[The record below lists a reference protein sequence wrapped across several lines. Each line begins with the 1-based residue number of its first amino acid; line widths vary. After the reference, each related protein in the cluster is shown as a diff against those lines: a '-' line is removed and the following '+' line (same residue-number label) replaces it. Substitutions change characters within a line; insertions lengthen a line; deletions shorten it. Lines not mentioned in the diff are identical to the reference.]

1 MQTQEHSSTSSQV
14 RELVLPESRYVAAY
28 SEVGEGVPLLF
39 LHGFMGTHANWM
51 PLAQALSDR
60 FRCISP
66 DLLGFGQS
74 SKPDI
79 TYDIATEVAFV
90 NEFVETLGIASE
102 PFAIAGH
109 SFGGWVASAYGLA
122 HPERLSHLILCGP
135 AGIRDDE
142 FCGRYTFMRPLVW
155 PIPVIDW
162 ALAIARWGAKPFGK
176 QDAVEWLS
184 WVRRELMAQ
193 PVARQFL
200 LSRDRPEDA
209 IDTVE
214 NSIHA
219 LSVPTLVL
227 AGERDE
233 TIPLWHC
240 ETYRDRIPDAQLEI
254 LAEASH
260 ALPMDHWQ
268 EMLPFVMDFLGE
280 ERSTMPMSL

>member
-1 MQTQEHSSTSSQV
+1 MTQTRDRTLPSLPVKHLILPTSGY
-14 RELVLPESRYVAAY
+14 RAAY
-28 SEVGEGVPLLF
+28 TEVGTGAPVLL

-51 PLAQALSDR
+51 PLAATLSDR
-60 FRCISP
+60 YRCISL

-90 NEFVETLGIASE
+90 NEFVETLGLEVESL
-102 PFAIAGH
+102 AIAGH

-122 HPERLSHLILCGP
+122 YPERLSHLILCAP

-142 FCGRYTFMRPLVW
+142 FCGRYTLMRPLVW
-155 PIPVIDW
+155 PTPVVDW
-162 ALAIARWGAKPFGK
+162 GLTLARWGAGVIGK
-176 QDAVEWLS
+176 RDAVEWLS

-214 NSIHA
+214 DQIHG
-219 LSVPTLVL
+219 LSVPTLIL
-227 AGERDE
+227 AGECDE

-240 ETYRDRIPDAQLEI
+240 ETYRDRIPNARLHI
-254 LAEASH
+254 LPGASH
-260 ALPMDHWQ
+260 ALPMDHGQ
-268 EMLPFVMDFLGE
+268 EMMPFVTTFLDE
-280 ERSTMPMSL
+280 A